1 MADECAVQLRLRSPP
16 LTLFSTIAEATEKTT
31 PEALNMFRPIATLAL
46 AAAFMAAG
54 ALAPVARVAESK
66 PTLTGS
72 ESRNVTVLEK
82 NQAWPIRLAP
92 CGVVRCAD
100 A

>member
-1 MADECAVQLRLRSPP
+1 
-16 LTLFSTIAEATEKTT
+16 
-31 PEALNMFRPIATLAL
+31 MFRPIATLAL

-66 PTLTGS
+66 PTLIGS

-92 CGVVRCAD
+92 CGIVRCAE

>member
-1 MADECAVQLRLRSPP
+1 MIRP
-16 LTLFSTIAEATEKTT
+16 L
-31 PEALNMFRPIATLAL
+31 ATLAF
-46 AAAFMAAG
+46 AAAFLTAG
-54 ALAPVARVAESK
+54 ALAPVAGVAESRT
-66 PTLTGS
+66 TLAGS
-72 ESRNVTVLEK
+72 DSRNVTILEK

>member
-1 MADECAVQLRLRSPP
+1 MSRP
-16 LTLFSTIAEATEKTT
+16 L
-31 PEALNMFRPIATLAL
+31 ATLAL
-46 AAAFMAAG
+46 TAAFLAAG

-66 PTLTGS
+66 PTLSSS
-72 ESRNVTVLEK
+72 EDRNVTVLEK
-82 NQAWPIRLAP
+82 NQAWPIRLKP

>member
-1 MADECAVQLRLRSPP
+1 MSRP
-16 LTLFSTIAEATEKTT
+16 L
-31 PEALNMFRPIATLAL
+31 ATLAL
-46 AAAFMAAG
+46 TTAFLAAG
-54 ALAPVARVAESK
+54 ALAPVVRVAESK
-66 PTLTGS
+66 PTITGS

-92 CGVVRCAD
+92 CGIVRCAE

>member
-1 MADECAVQLRLRSPP
+1 
-16 LTLFSTIAEATEKTT
+16 
-31 PEALNMFRPIATLAL
+31 LNMFRSLATLAL
-46 AAAFMAAG
+46 ATAFMAAG

-66 PTLTGS
+66 PTLSGA

-82 NQAWPIRLAP
+82 NQAWPIRLKP
-92 CGVVRCAD
+92 CGVVRCAE

>member
-1 MADECAVQLRLRSPP
+1 
-16 LTLFSTIAEATEKTT
+16 
-31 PEALNMFRPIATLAL
+31 MFRPLATLAL
-46 AAAFMAAG
+46 ATAFMAAG
-54 ALAPVARVAESK
+54 ALAPVAQSK
-66 PTLTGS
+66 PTLSGA

-82 NQAWPIRLAP
+82 NQAWPIRLKP

>member
-1 MADECAVQLRLRSPP
+1 MPRSVLVTGAAVKFFL
-16 LTLFSTIAEATEKTT
+16 TIAEVIEKKTFP
-31 PEALNMFRPIATLAL
+31 PEALNMIRPLATLAF
-46 AAAFMAAG
+46 AAAFLAAG
-54 ALAPVARVAESK
+54 ALAPVAGVAESK
-66 PTLTGS
+66 TPLTGS
-72 ESRNVTVLEK
+72 DSRNVTVLEK

>member
-1 MADECAVQLRLRSPP
+1 LI
-16 LTLFSTIAEATEKTT
+16 STIAEAVTKTT
-31 PEALNMFRPIATLAL
+31 PEASNMSRPLATLAL
-46 AAAFMAAG
+46 TMAFLAAG

-66 PTLTGS
+66 PTLTAS
-72 ESRNVTVLEK
+72 DSRNVTILEK

-92 CGVVRCAD
+92 CGIVRCAE